1 MTMQPTL
8 SRSLPRLGWLPWR
21 AALAQGVSQLGSPP
35 LLSIAGACLCTR
47 ASTDGSALNWALGYS
62 LLAFVAPTLY
72 VVWLFCRG
80 EVDDL
85 HLNDRRQRLRPL
97 CASLAAAALA
107 LALLLV
113 GEAPW
118 FLVVMGAGNLVQ
130 GVLFLAITSRWK
142 ISAHCT
148 AAGGLAVLGLGQL
161 DSAGLL
167 LVLCLP
173 LVAWARLY
181 LRRHTLGQVA
191 AGTVLGAGL
200 WALIL
205 LV

>member
-21 AALAQGVSQLGSPP
+21 TALAQGVSQLGSPP
-35 LLSIAGACLCTR
+35 LLSIAGACLCAR
-47 ASTDGSALNWALGYS
+47 ASADPGALDWALGYS

-72 VVWLFCRG
+72 IVWLFCRG
-80 EVDDL
+80 KVDDL
-85 HLNDRRQRLRPL
+85 HLNNRRQRLRPL
-97 CASLAAAALA
+97 CASLAAAGMALV
-107 LALLLV
+107 LLLV
-113 GEAPW
+113 GEAPGI
-118 FLVVMGAGNLVQ
+118 LVAMGVGNLVQ
-130 GVLFLAITSRWK
+130 GALFLAITCRWK

-148 AAGGLAVLGLGQL
+148 AAGGLAVLGLGRL

-181 LRRHTLGQVA
+181 LRRHTLAQVA
-191 AGTVLGAGL
+191 AGTLLGAGL
-200 WALIL
+200 WAIAL
-205 LV
+205 LS